1 MPTNREKRPRWLM
14 ICKCGATVKASA
26 RKHEITP
33 FGAVRALRGGER
45 GGRCNR
51 NRPGPSVVRTVS
63 GIRNDRGAFE
73 GGDNPAR
80 RRIPIVAALE
90 QHPPFE
96 SARAHD
102 GKTGQDPFPHRPV

>member
-26 RKHEITP
+26 RKDEITP
-33 FGAVRALRGGER
+33 FGAVWALRGGEH

-51 NRPGPSVVRTVS
+51 NRPEPYVVRTVS

-73 GGDNPAR
+73 GGDNPVWR
-80 RRIPIVAALE
+80 GMPLVRALE
-90 QHPPFE
+90 QHPTFE
-96 SARAHD
+96 GAR
-102 GKTGQDPFPHRPV
+102 